1 MKITNKRLKQ
11 IIKEE
16 LEAVMEGDENYRA
29 GLNARQALPPE
40 AGAMS
45 QTPIQDSDDFT
56 QLLDALKSKTARL
69 KYIEDGVEMGDP
81 EATGDAAA
89 QARQEVQAAQKQ
101 LTDFIQGYIRA
112 DQTVD
117 SWEQT
122 DV

>member
-1 MKITNKRLKQ
+1 MKITKQQIKQ

-16 LEAVMEGDENYRA
+16 LEAFMEGDEDYLT
-29 GLNARQALPPE
+29 GLRARQALPPE
-40 AGAMS
+40 GGAMDS
-45 QTPIQDSDDFT
+45 TPIQNSDDYID
-56 QLLDALKSKTARL
+56 LLDALKGKTAAL

-81 EATGDAAA
+81 EATE
-89 QARQEVQAAQKQ
+89 QAEAEARKAVQMAQKQ

-117 SWEQT
+117 TWEQT